1 MKGLIPRTFIDE
13 LLARTNIID
22 VINSRVKLKKA
33 GQNYQACCPFHH
45 EKTPSF
51 VVNPKKQ
58 FYYCFGCGV
67 HGNAISFLMDYDKM
81 EFVEAIEELAALQGV
96 EVPRETVTHSA
107 AHNHQSYNYQSK
119 RDLHQVMQNI
129 AEFYQ
134 QQLTQSVPAQ
144 AYLQKRGLSEEV
156 LQRFSI
162 GFAAGTNSVL
172 RNFGHN
178 DEERKKL
185 LDTGMITQN
194 DNGMLYDR
202 FRQRIM
208 FPIRDRRGRT
218 IAFGGRVLGDEKP
231 KYLNSP
237 EMATYHKGN
246 ELYGLYE
253 ALEQN
258 DNPDY
263 LLIVEGYM
271 DVVALAQFGITNAVA
286 SLGTATTGEQIQ
298 IAYRATEQIIC
309 CYDGDNAGRSAAW
322 RALEN
327 ALPHLHDGRQLKFIF
342 LPDGEDP
349 DTFVRKIGKE
359 QFETFL
365 LDAVPMSDF
374 LFQHLLAQ
382 VDLSTKDGSA
392 KLAALAV
399 PLINKIPGDTL
410 RLYLRNI
417 LGQKLGI
424 LDAAQLDKLL
434 PTMLATAHEKNTE
447 TIGKLES
454 TPMRLLIALLLQNPE
469 LADKQIT
476 RLLLSNTQALQE
488 QDFPGI
494 SLFLEIYRQCSEKS
508 GMTTGQLL
516 EFWRNKK
523 EQKIIEKLAM
533 WDHLIKDDNIEAS
546 FYGNLKY
553 LHSKVMEKRIE
564 ALKAKGR
571 TDTLSLDEKKEL
583 MELLAN
589 SRKLLASVY
598 SS

>member
-13 LLARTNIID
+13 LLARTNIVD
-22 VINSRVKLKKA
+22 VVNSRVKLKKA

-51 VVNPKKQ
+51 TVSAKKQ
-58 FYYCFGCGV
+58 FYHCFGCGA
-67 HGNAISFLMDYDKM
+67 HGNAISFLMDYDKL

-96 EVPRETVTHSA
+96 DVPRENTFSHNNSA
-107 AHNHQSYNYQSK
+107 NQNYKSK
-119 RDLHQVMQNI
+119 RDLHQLMQDI
-129 AEFYQ
+129 AVFYQ
-134 QQLTQSVPAQ
+134 QQLTQALPAQ
-144 AYLQKRGLSEEV
+144 AYLQQRGLSTEV
-156 LQRFSI
+156 IQRFAI
-162 GFAAGTNSVL
+162 GFASGTNSVL
-172 RNFGHN
+172 RHFGQSPE
-178 DEERKKL
+178 DRQKL

-194 DNGMLYDR
+194 DFGTAYDR

-237 EMATYHKGN
+237 EMATYHKGS

-263 LLIVEGYM
+263 LLVVEGYM
-271 DVVALAQFGITNAVA
+271 DVVALAQFGVTNAVA

-327 ALPHLHDGRQLKFIF
+327 ALPHLYDGRQLKFIF

-349 DTFVRKIGKE
+349 DTFIRQIGKE
-359 QFETFL
+359 KFEEFL
-365 LDAVPMSDF
+365 LDAMPMSDF
-374 LFQHLLAQ
+374 LFQHLLTQ
-382 VDLSTKDGSA
+382 VDLSTKDGRS

-399 PLINKIPGDTL
+399 PLIDKIPGETL
-410 RLYLRNI
+410 RLYLRNM

-424 LDAAQLDKLL
+424 MDAALL
-434 PTMLATAHEKNTE
+434 EKMLPSMIATATE
-447 TIGKLES
+447 TQKENEARLKA

-469 LADKQIT
+469 LADKPIT
-476 RLLLSNTQALQE
+476 RVLLSNPQVLQ
-488 QDFPGI
+488 DLNLPGL
-494 SLFLEIYRQCSEKS
+494 SLFLEVYQLCIEKS
-508 GMTTGQLL
+508 GITTGQLL
-516 EFWRNKK
+516 EYWRGKT
-523 EQKIIEKLAM
+523 EEKIIEKLAI
-533 WDHLIKDDNIEAS
+533 WDHLIKDDNIEAT
-546 FYGNLKY
+546 FYGNLKH

-564 ALKAKGR
+564 ALKAKDR